1 MLMVDGTHGSCV
13 SCPGPGQRQFDDDWY
28 CENCIIAALIERVE
42 KLSTAYISVSA
53 EVLYE

>member
-1 MLMVDGTHGSCV
+1 MVDGTHGSCV